1 MAANP
6 YLLKP
11 GAGNGPERMGKM
23 KTAMATTAWI
33 LGLCMAGADGPIF
46 INLIGLGVFMLS
58 SMAIVKEAVNG

>member
-6 YLLKP
+6 SLLKP
-11 GAGNGPERMGKM
+11 GAGNGPERMGNM

-58 SMAIVKEAVNG
+58 SREIIKEVAHA